1 MRISDWSS
9 DVCSSDLRAHSELGR
24 AGKRTFLF
32 RPSGEPS
39 EAAWKYIR
47 RGETQGVNQA
57 YKCRVRKDWWRVPL
71 VAKADLLLTY
81 MNADTPR
88 LTTNSAAALHLNSV
102 HGIYLA
108 DAHPELD

>member
-1 MRISDWSS
+1 MVTGNNKYFALTPAEVSQLELRPS
-9 DVCSSDLRAHSELGR
+9 DVLRLSPPGSSHLRGLEFSTRAHSELGR

-57 YKCRVRKDWWRVPL
+57 YKCRVRKDWWRVQIGRASCRER
-71 VAKADLLLTY
+71 VCQY
-81 MNADTPR
+81 
-88 LTTNSAAALHLNSV
+88 V
-102 HGIYLA
+102 
-108 DAHPELD
+108 